1 MNCMPV
7 RCTHCGYE
15 NDPQYRF
22 CGMCGVALPQ
32 ATPAGTSPPPESRP
46 PGISGPS
53 FLGLAENPQRDVEY
67 LLEEE
72 PPSGH
77 WRMYL
82 ALALLI
88 VSAGL
93 LVWHWQ
99 RDGYPWAATAV
110 TQSAPSAAGSVAAP
124 AAEAPAPA
132 EAPGT
137 EAAPASHAV
146 NTPEKI
152 AVAEPPAESKSE
164 AASPPADSQT
174 KEPDSAQSGNST
186 PTEPG
191 SKAED
196 TTAAAAQAAPAE
208 TAAAPPPA
216 VPEPAEVEPPAVAP
230 VVSYTDKLVA
240 DGEKYLYGNGV
251 PEDCSR
257 AQKNLLSAAKRS
269 SVKAESML
277 ATMYTT
283 GHCVARD
290 LPTAYHWFA
299 LALRH
304 DPGNKRIEQDLEVV
318 WKQMTLGE
326 KQVALR
332 NRQ

>member
-1 MNCMPV
+1 MPV

-22 CGMCGVALPQ
+22 CGMCGVAMPQ
-32 ATPAGTSPPPESRP
+32 AGPAGSAPPQESSS

-53 FLGLAENPQRDVEY
+53 FLGLAENPKRSVEY

-72 PPSGH
+72 PPSSH

-93 LVWHWQ
+93 LVWHWR
-99 RDGYPWAATAV
+99 RDGYPWAATPV
-110 TQSAPSAAGSVAAP
+110 TQSAPSVAGSVAAP
-124 AAEAPAPA
+124 AAEATSPAETPATAVPAPHA
-132 EAPGT
+132 ANAPEQT
-137 EAAPASHAV
+137 AV
-146 NTPEKI
+146 S
-152 AVAEPPAESKSE
+152 EPPAESKSE

-174 KEPDSAQSGNST
+174 KPESAQGDN
-186 PTEPG
+186 PAPAEPG
-191 SKAED
+191 STVED
-196 TTAAAAQAAPAE
+196 QTAAAAQGTPAE
-208 TAAAPPPA
+208 TPPSAA
-216 VPEPAEVEPPAVAP
+216 PEPAQVERKPVAP
-230 VVSYTDKLVA
+230 PVLSYTDKLVA
-240 DGEKYLYGNGV
+240 DGERYLYGNGV

-257 AQKNLLSAAKRS
+257 AQKNLLSAARRANP
-269 SVKAESML
+269 KAEGML
-277 ATMYTT
+277 GAMYTT
-283 GHCVARD
+283 GHCVPRD

-304 DPGNKRIEQDLEVV
+304 EPGNSRIEQDLEVV
-318 WKQMTLGE
+318 WKQMTPGE
-326 KQVALR
+326 KQIALH